1 MSTNAANEKPKSKLP
16 DGRRNP
22 AYTVWYARNVL
33 GVKPHK
39 PRAEGA
45 PPCLVDGKQN
55 PDYSTWRRRN
65 VLGIKPREPRAEGVP
80 PRKIDGKWNPAYQR
94 WYDRKKHPNAG
105 MRQPSKYSIPS
116 RINGKR
122 NPEYTRLYNQS
133 ERGLAAAA
141 RRREKRIAEGR
152 RPANRGRK
160 CAYCEVHAT
169 GVPVKNGDIIH
180 GPRIK
185 GQSGGKSQRGG
196 MFICREC
203 CPDGRLTPC
212 RAQERIRTH
221 TRIVSGE
228 LPEEP
233 LTFARSLRAARDV
246 AAEEYREPVAL
257 EVLEESLSE
266 LDARA
271 RLIIR
276 MRADGFSLDD
286 VGTKVGLTR
295 ERIRQIQNEASLK
308 LRKILRKRER
318 ELDYPTS
325 QQ

>member
-1 MSTNAANEKPKSKLP
+1 MV

-22 AYTVWYARNVL
+22 AY
-33 GVKPHK
+33 
-39 PRAEGA
+39 
-45 PPCLVDGKQN
+45 
-55 PDYSTWRRRN
+55 
-65 VLGIKPREPRAEGVP
+65 
-80 PRKIDGKWNPAYQR
+80 QR
-94 WYDRKKHPNAG
+94 WYYCKKYPNAG
-105 MRQPSKYSIPS
+105 MRQQLKYGVPS

-122 NPEYTRLYNQS
+122 NPEHTRLYNQS
-133 ERGLAAAA
+133 ERGRAAAA

-152 RPANRGRK
+152 PPANSGRK
-160 CAYCEVHAT
+160 CAYCEVRAT
-169 GVPVKNGDIIH
+169 GMPVKNGVIIH
-180 GPRIK
+180 GPRSK
-185 GQSGGKSQRGG
+185 GQSGGKSQRVG

-203 CPDGRLTPC
+203 CPDGRLTPD

-233 LTFARSLRAARDV
+233 LTFARPLRAARDV

-257 EVLEESLSE
+257 ELLEESLSE

-276 MRADGFSLDD
+276 MRADGFSLDE

-295 ERIRQIQNEASLK
+295 ERTRQIQNEAFLK

-318 ELDYPTS
+318 ELDNPTA

>member
-16 DGRRNP
+16 DGRGNP
-22 AYTVWYARNVL
+22 AYHVWYARNVL
-33 GVKPHK
+33 GVKSRK

-55 PDYSTWRRRN
+55 P
-65 VLGIKPREPRAEGVP
+65 
-80 PRKIDGKWNPAYQR
+80 AYQR
-94 WYDRKKHPNAG
+94 WYYRKKHPNAR
-105 MRQPSKYSIPS
+105 MRQPLKYGIPS

-122 NPEYTRLYNQS
+122 NPDYTRLYNQS
-133 ERGLAAAA
+133 ESGLAAAA
-141 RRREKRIAEGR
+141 KRREKRIAEGR
-152 RPANRGRK
+152 PPANRGLK
-160 CAYCEVHAT
+160 CAYCEVRAT
-169 GVPVKNGDIIH
+169 GVPVKNGVIIH
-180 GPRIK
+180 GPRSK
-185 GQSGGKSQRGG
+185 GHSRGKSQRVG

-203 CPDGRLTPC
+203 CPDGRLTPD

-233 LTFARSLRAARDV
+233 LTFARPLRAARDV

-257 EVLEESLSE
+257 ELLEESLSE

-276 MRADGFSLDD
+276 MRADGFSLDE

-318 ELDYPTS
+318 ELDNPTA